1 MKRILLIISTILCSN
16 LVLAQ
21 NTFIIGDITYKPTT
35 GNNVKVRS
43 CNQSATNVVIPE
55 TVTNNSITYNVTCI
69 GEDAFY
75 WCTNLVSVELPNTIT
90 SIESYAFYYATAL
103 TSLVIPNAV
112 TSMGWEVFY
121 NCSSL
126 ASVTIGSGITEL
138 SDGTFS
144 YCDALQSITCLALE
158 PPVLENSFV
167 FPDVS
172 NTTLNVACGSL
183 DAYSDTT
190 NLWGQLFAGRISEI
204 IYTVNATANDTAF
217 GEVIVTSDCES
228 AMLTATA
235 NPCYEFVSWNDG
247 NTENPRYI
255 NLTSDTNLIANFTAR
270 DFGVTLLANICEGET
285 YNENGF
291 EINEE
296 GTYTQTLQTE
306 NGCDSLVTLILIV
319 NPNFDTTIEATINT
333 GETYSEF
340 GFNETEAGIYTQT
353 LQSEMG
359 CDSTITLNLSV
370 TASLLDIENTTL
382 SFYPNPTKD
391 EITFSTRI
399 DAVEVIEL
407 SGKVVMKAENTEKIN
422 ISALPAG
429 AYYLKLHS
437 NGKTITQK
445 AIKE

>member
-1 MKRILLIISTILCSN
+1 MRGILLIISIILCTN
-16 LVLAQ
+16 VVLAQ
-21 NTFIIGDITYKPTT
+21 NTFVVGDITYKPTT

-43 CNQSATNVVIPE
+43 CNQTATNVVIPE
-55 TVTNNSITYNVTCI
+55 TVTNNGITYNVTCV

-75 WCTNLVSVELPNTIT
+75 WCSNLVSVDLPSTIT
-90 SIESYAFYYATAL
+90 SIESYAFYYATSL

-112 TSMGWEVFY
+112 TSLGWEVFY

-126 ASVTIGSGITEL
+126 ASVTIGSGISEL

-144 YCDALQSITCLALE
+144 YCDALQSITCLAVE
-158 PPVLENSFV
+158 PPTLENSYV
-167 FPDVS
+167 FPDIS
-172 NTTLNVACGSL
+172 NTTLSVACGSL

-255 NLTSDTNLIANFTAR
+255 NLTSDTNLIAIFA
-270 DFGVTLLANICEGET
+270 
-285 YNENGF
+285 
-291 EINEE
+291 EIVDN
-296 GTYTQTLQTE
+296 
-306 NGCDSLVTLILIV
+306 S
-319 NPNFDTTIEATINT
+319 
-333 GETYSEF
+333 
-340 GFNETEAGIYTQT
+340 
-353 LQSEMG
+353 
-359 CDSTITLNLSV
+359 
-370 TASLLDIENTTL
+370 SLLDMENTTL

-391 EITFSTRI
+391 EINFSTRI

>member
-1 MKRILLIISTILCSN
+1 M
-16 LVLAQ
+16 AQ
-21 NTFIIGDITYKPTT
+21 NTFTIGDITYKPTT
-35 GNNVKVRS
+35 GNEVKVRD
-43 CNQSATNVVIPE
+43 CNSSATSVIIPE
-55 TVTNNSITYNVTCI
+55 TVTNNGITYNVTCV
-69 GEDAFY
+69 GEDAFS
-75 WCTNLVSVELPNTIT
+75 WCTSLVSIELPSTIT
-90 SIESYAFYYATAL
+90 TIESFAFYYCTAL

-144 YCDALQSITCLALE
+144 YCDALQSITCLAME
-158 PPVLENSFV
+158 PPALENSYV

-172 NTTLNVACGSL
+172 TATLNVACGSL
-183 DAYSDTT
+183 TAYSNAE

-204 IYTVNATANDTAF
+204 IYAVNASANDTTF
-217 GEVIVTSDCES
+217 GEVMVTSDCES

-235 NPCYEFVSWNDG
+235 NSCYEFVSWNDG
-247 NTENPRYI
+247 NTQNPRYI
-255 NLTSDTNLIANFTAR
+255 DLFSDTNLTANFAAR
-270 DFGVTLLANICEGET
+270 EFGATLLANICQGQT

-291 EINEE
+291 EVSEA

-306 NGCDSLVTLILIV
+306 NGCDSLVTLILSV
-319 NPNFDTTIEATINT
+319 NPNFDTTIEATINA

-340 GFNETEAGIYTQT
+340 GFNETETGVYTQT
-353 LQSEMG
+353 LQSEFG

-370 TASLLDIENTTL
+370 NASLLDVENTNL

-391 EITFSTRI
+391 EVNFSAKV
-399 DAVEVIEL
+399 DAVEVIDL
-407 SGKVVMKAENTEKIN
+407 SGKVLMKAENTEKIN

>member
-1 MKRILLIISTILCSN
+1 MKKILLIISIILFTN
-16 LVLAQ
+16 IVLAQ
-21 NTFIIGDITYKPTT
+21 NTFVVGDITYKPTT

-55 TVTNNSITYNVTCI
+55 TVENNGITYNVTCV

-75 WCTNLVSVELPNTIT
+75 WCSNLVSVELPNTIT
-90 SIESYAFYYATAL
+90 SIESYAFYYATSL

-112 TSMGWEVFY
+112 TSLGWEVFY

-126 ASVTIGSGITEL
+126 ASITIGSGITDL

-144 YCDALQSITCLALE
+144 YCDALQNITCLAVT
-158 PPVLENSFV
+158 PPTLENSYV

-172 NTTLNVACGSL
+172 TATLNVACGSL
-183 DAYSDTT
+183 AAYSDST

-228 AMLTATA
+228 AMLTAIA

-247 NTENPRYI
+247 NTENPRHI
-255 NLTSDTNLIANFTAR
+255 DLTSDTNLIAIFA
-270 DFGVTLLANICEGET
+270 
-285 YNENGF
+285 
-291 EINEE
+291 EIVDN
-296 GTYTQTLQTE
+296 
-306 NGCDSLVTLILIV
+306 S
-319 NPNFDTTIEATINT
+319 
-333 GETYSEF
+333 
-340 GFNETEAGIYTQT
+340 
-353 LQSEMG
+353 
-359 CDSTITLNLSV
+359 
-370 TASLLDIENTTL
+370 SLLDMENITL

-391 EITFSTRI
+391 EITFSTKV

-407 SGKVVMKAENTEKIN
+407 SGKVLMKAENTEKIN

-437 NGKTITQK
+437 NGKNITQK

>member
-1 MKRILLIISTILCSN
+1 MKKILFIISIILCSN
-16 LVLAQ
+16 IVLAQ
-21 NTFIIGDITYKPTT
+21 NTFTIGDITYKPTT
-35 GNNVKVRS
+35 ETEVKVRD
-43 CNQSATNVVIPE
+43 CNSSATSIIIPE
-55 TVTNNSITYNVTCI
+55 TVTNNGITYNVTCV
-69 GEDAFY
+69 GEDAFS
-75 WCTNLVSVELPNTIT
+75 WCTSLVSIELPSTIT
-90 SIESYAFYYATAL
+90 TIESFAFYYCTAL
-103 TSLVIPNAV
+103 NSLVIPNAV
-112 TSMGWEVFY
+112 TSLGWEICY
-121 NCSSL
+121 NCSAL
-126 ASVTIGSGITEL
+126 TSVTIGSGISEL

-183 DAYSDTT
+183 DAYSDIT

-228 AMLTATA
+228 AMLTAIA

-370 TASLLDIENTTL
+370 TTSLLDMENTTL
-382 SFYPNPTKD
+382 SFYPNPTKN

>member
-1 MKRILLIISTILCSN
+1 MKRILLIISIILCSN

-21 NTFIIGDITYKPTT
+21 NTFVVGDITYKPTT

-138 SDGTFS
+138 SDGTF
-144 YCDALQSITCLALE
+144 YDCNALQNITCLATQ
-158 PPVLENSFV
+158 PPTLENSYV
-167 FPDVS
+167 FPNVS

-204 IYTVNATANDTAF
+204 IYTVNATANEESW
-217 GEVIVTSDCES
+217 GSVEVISDCES
-228 AMLTATA
+228 AKLTATA

-255 NLTSDTNLIANFTAR
+255 DLISDTSFIAIFA
-270 DFGVTLLANICEGET
+270 
-285 YNENGF
+285 
-291 EINEE
+291 EIVDN
-296 GTYTQTLQTE
+296 
-306 NGCDSLVTLILIV
+306 S
-319 NPNFDTTIEATINT
+319 
-333 GETYSEF
+333 
-340 GFNETEAGIYTQT
+340 
-353 LQSEMG
+353 
-359 CDSTITLNLSV
+359 
-370 TASLLDIENTTL
+370 SLLDAKNTEFN
-382 SFYPNPTKD
+382 FYPNPTKD
-391 EITFSTRI
+391 EIRFSRI
-399 DAVEVIEL
+399 IDLIEIIEI
-407 SGKVVMKAENTEKIN
+407 SGKPLMKAENTNEIN
-422 ISALPAG
+422 ISTLSSG
-429 AYYLKLHS
+429 IYNIKLHS

-445 AIKE
+445 LIKQ

>member
-1 MKRILLIISTILCSN
+1 MKRILLIISIILCSN

-21 NTFIIGDITYKPTT
+21 NTFVIGDITYKPTT

-126 ASVTIGSGITEL
+126 ESVTIGSGITEL
-138 SDGTFS
+138 SDGTF
-144 YCDALQSITCLALE
+144 YDCNALQNITCLATQ
-158 PPVLENSFV
+158 PPTLENSYV
-167 FPDVS
+167 FPDIS

-204 IYTVNATANDTAF
+204 IYTVNATANEESW
-217 GEVIVTSDCES
+217 GSVEVISDCES

-235 NPCYEFVSWNDG
+235 NSCYEFVSWNDG
-247 NTENPRYI
+247 NTDNPRFVS
-255 NLTSDTNLIANFTAR
+255 LSSDTTFTA
-270 DFGVTLLANICEGET
+270 T
-285 YNENGF
+285 F
-291 EINEE
+291 EE
-296 GTYTQTLQTE
+296 
-306 NGCDSLVTLILIV
+306 IV
-319 NPNFDTTIEATINT
+319 FDTTIEATINA
-333 GETYSEF
+333 GETYAEF
-340 GFNETEAGIYTQT
+340 GFNESEAGTYVQNLQT
-353 LQSEMG
+353 EFG
-359 CDSTITLNLSV
+359 CDSTITLVLSV
-370 TASLLDIENTTL
+370 NSSLLDVEETEL

-391 EITFSTRI
+391 EIRFSQII
-399 DAVEVIEL
+399 DLIEIIEI
-407 SGKVVMKAENTEKIN
+407 SGKPLMKAENTNEIN
-422 ISALPAG
+422 ISTLSSG
-429 AYYLKLHS
+429 IYNIRLHS

-445 AIKE
+445 LIKQ

>member
-1 MKRILLIISTILCSN
+1 MKKILFIISIILCSN
-16 LVLAQ
+16 IVLAQ
-21 NTFIIGDITYKPTT
+21 NTFTIGDITYKPTT
-35 GNNVKVRS
+35 GNEVKVRD
-43 CNQSATNVVIPE
+43 CNSSATSIIIPE
-55 TVTNNSITYNVTCI
+55 TVTNNGITYNVTCV
-69 GEDAFY
+69 GEDAFS
-75 WCTNLVSVELPNTIT
+75 WCTSLVSIELPSTIT
-90 SIESYAFYYATAL
+90 TIESFAFYYCTAL
-103 TSLVIPNAV
+103 NSLVIPNAV
-112 TSMGWEVFY
+112 TSLGWEICY
-121 NCSSL
+121 NCSAL
-126 ASVTIGSGITEL
+126 TSVTIGSGISEL

-217 GEVIVTSDCES
+217 GEVTVTSDCES

-255 NLTSDTNLIANFTAR
+255 NLTSDTNLIAIFA
-270 DFGVTLLANICEGET
+270 
-285 YNENGF
+285 
-291 EINEE
+291 EIVDN
-296 GTYTQTLQTE
+296 
-306 NGCDSLVTLILIV
+306 S
-319 NPNFDTTIEATINT
+319 
-333 GETYSEF
+333 
-340 GFNETEAGIYTQT
+340 
-353 LQSEMG
+353 
-359 CDSTITLNLSV
+359 
-370 TASLLDIENTTL
+370 SLLDMENITL

-391 EITFSTRI
+391 EISFSTRI

>member
-1 MKRILLIISTILCSN
+1 MRRILLIISIILCSN

-21 NTFIIGDITYKPTT
+21 NTFVVGDITYKPTT
-35 GNNVKVRS
+35 GNEVKVRD
-43 CNQSATNVVIPE
+43 CNSSATSIVIPE
-55 TVTNNSITYNVTCI
+55 TVTNNGITYNVTCV
-69 GEDAFY
+69 GEDAFS
-75 WCTNLVSVELPNTIT
+75 WCTSLVSIELPSTIT
-90 SIESYAFYYATAL
+90 TIESFAFYYCTAL
-103 TSLVIPNAV
+103 NSLVIPNAV
-112 TSMGWEVFY
+112 TSLGWEICY
-121 NCSSL
+121 NCSAL
-126 ASVTIGSGITEL
+126 TSVTIGSGISEL

-172 NTTLNVACGSL
+172 TATLSVACGNLS
-183 DAYSDTT
+183 AYSDTT

-306 NGCDSLVTLILIV
+306 NGCDSLITLILIV

-370 TASLLDIENTTL
+370 TASLLDMENTTL
-382 SFYPNPTKD
+382 SFYPNPTKN
-391 EITFSTRI
+391 EITFSTKI

-407 SGKVVMKAENTEKIN
+407 SGKVVMKAENTNEIN
-422 ISALPAG
+422 ISTLSSG
-429 AYYLKLHS
+429 IYNIRLHS

-445 AIKE
+445 LIKQ

>member
-1 MKRILLIISTILCSN
+1 MRRILLIISIILCSN
-16 LVLAQ
+16 LGLAQ
-21 NTFIIGDITYKPTT
+21 NTFVIGDITYKQTT

-55 TVTNNSITYNVTCI
+55 TVTNNSITYNVTCV

-138 SDGTFS
+138 SDGTF
-144 YCDALQSITCLALE
+144 YDCNALQNITCLATQ
-158 PPVLENSFV
+158 PPSLENSYV
-167 FPDVS
+167 FPDIS

-183 DAYSDTT
+183 EAYSNTT

-204 IYTVNATANDTAF
+204 IYTVNATANEESW
-217 GEVIVTSDCES
+217 GSVEVISDCES

-235 NPCYEFVSWNDG
+235 NSCYEFVSWNDG
-247 NTENPRYI
+247 NTDNPRYI
-255 NLTSDTNLIANFTAR
+255 DLTSDTNLIAIFA
-270 DFGVTLLANICEGET
+270 
-285 YNENGF
+285 
-291 EINEE
+291 EIVDN
-296 GTYTQTLQTE
+296 
-306 NGCDSLVTLILIV
+306 S
-319 NPNFDTTIEATINT
+319 
-333 GETYSEF
+333 
-340 GFNETEAGIYTQT
+340 
-353 LQSEMG
+353 
-359 CDSTITLNLSV
+359 
-370 TASLLDIENTTL
+370 SLLDMENTTL